1 MRWLYPGL
9 TRLVLVHWWAELGRS
24 DVAGW
29 RVFTDAVSP
38 QIYSFGA
45 KGVQWLMPAHWCP
58 KSSAAD
64 TEGDRVSTY
73 LVVKKAH

>member
-45 KGVQWLMPAHWCP
+45 KGVQWLMLAHWWVRP
-58 KSSAAD
+58 GPEVSA
-64 TEGDRVSTY
+64 SP
-73 LVVKKAH
+73 LVGGAGSWVLW